1 MVMWFSFIMF
11 LYLGVKIEY
20 FAFLFTV
27 LYRIFTTSARRG
39 DVLTVTIHLR
49 YFHVRGWCSKGTGI
63 HLRYSHERGDVSKG
77 TGIHLRY
84 FRARGWC
91 FKGTG
96 RHLATFRKGGN
107 FLKVGG
113 AIMLFP
119 ALPTILMNFLE
130 FPADLRC
137 CRKCCRKSR
146 WIFRQNFSAAGSHF
160 RQLKNP

>member
-1 MVMWFSFIMF
+1 MGFCFVLFMVMWFSFIMF
-11 LYLGVKIEY
+11 LYLLGVKIEY

-84 FRARGWC
+84 FRARGDVL
-91 FKGTG
+91 
-96 RHLATFRKGGN
+96 RVRVYIYATSAWGGD
-107 FLKVGG
+107 V
-113 AIMLFP
+113 
-119 ALPTILMNFLE
+119 
-130 FPADLRC
+130 LRVQVY
-137 CRKCCRKSR
+137 
-146 WIFRQNFSAAGSHF
+146 IYATSAWGVMF
-160 RQLKNP
+160 

>member
-1 MVMWFSFIMF
+1 MGFCFVLFMVMWFSFIMF

-63 HLRYSHERGDVSKG
+63 HLHYFCARGDVSKG

-84 FRARGWC
+84 FRARGDVS
-91 FKGTG
+91 KGTG
-96 RHLATFRKGGN
+96 IHLRYLRARDD
-107 FLKVGG
+107 
-113 AIMLFP
+113 
-119 ALPTILMNFLE
+119 
-130 FPADLRC
+130 DLRV
-137 CRKCCRKSR
+137 RVYMYATSAWGKAFYSQIFHKKSTKQTLTKITIR
-146 WIFRQNFSAAGSHF
+146 E
-160 RQLKNP
+160 KNAKF

>member
-1 MVMWFSFIMF
+1 MGFCFVLFMVMWFSFIMF

-63 HLRYSHERGDVSKG
+63 HLRYFRARGYVSKG

-84 FRARGWC
+84 LRARDD
-91 FKGTG
+91 
-96 RHLATFRKGGN
+96 
-107 FLKVGG
+107 
-113 AIMLFP
+113 
-119 ALPTILMNFLE
+119 
-130 FPADLRC
+130 DLRVRVYMYATSSG
-137 CRKCCRKSR
+137 RKAFYSQIFHKKSTKQTLTKITIR
-146 WIFRQNFSAAGSHF
+146 EKTAKF
-160 RQLKNP
+160 